1 MSVVVDAVAAGAVE
15 AARQAA
21 IQDAGEARVGAHL
34 EVFSEGPRLA
44 THLFECSDPAY
55 KGWRWSVTVARPPRA
70 RSVTIDEVVLVS
82 GPESI
87 VAPDWV
93 PFGERLRAEDLGVGD
108 VIPTDPEDP
117 RLVPAYAG
125 VSLETDLA
133 DEAEPVGWERGI
145 GRSRVLSVEGR
156 EEAAQRWHAGER
168 GPSSAMARYAKLSC
182 GTCGFMVPLSGP
194 LGRVFGVCANELS
207 PGDGRVVAMDFGCGA
222 HSESVAVTS
231 VEISDV
237 VLDETGYDSL
247 DLSTAQEEN

>member
-1 MSVVVDAVAAGAVE
+1 MVVDAVAAGAVE
-15 AARQAA
+15 TARQAA
-21 IQDAGEARVGAHL
+21 VQDAGETRVGAHL
-34 EVFSEGPRLA
+34 EVFAEGPRVA

-70 RSVTIDEVVLVS
+70 RSVTVDEVVLVA

-87 VAPDWV
+87 VAPEWV
-93 PFGERLRAEDLGVGD
+93 PFGDRLRAEDLGVGD

-117 RLVPAYAG
+117 RLVPAYAE
-125 VSLETDLA
+125 VSVDVEDA
-133 DEAEPVGWERGI
+133 ASPIWEHGM

-156 EEAAQRWHAGER
+156 EEAAHRWHLGER
-168 GPSSAMARYAKLSC
+168 GPSSAMARYAKLAC
-182 GTCGFMVPLSGP
+182 GTCGFMVPLAGP
-194 LGRVFGVCANELS
+194 LGRAFGVCANELS

-231 VEISDV
+231 IEIPDV

-247 DLSTAQEEN
+247 DISTAQEEN

>member
-1 MSVVVDAVAAGAVE
+1 MVVDAVAAGAVE

-21 IQDAGEARVGAHL
+21 VEDAGEARVGAHL
-34 EVFSEGPRLA
+34 DVFAEGPRIA

-70 RSVTIDEVVLVS
+70 RSVTVDEVVLVA

-87 VAPDWV
+87 IAPEWV
-93 PFGERLRAEDLGVGD
+93 PFGDRLRADDLGVGD
-108 VIPTDPEDP
+108 VIHTDPEDP
-117 RLVPAYAG
+117 RLVPAYAE
-125 VSLETDLA
+125 VSPDTEDST
-133 DEAEPVGWERGI
+133 PMTWEQGL
-145 GRSRVLSVEGR
+145 GRLRVLSVEGR
-156 EEAAQRWHAGER
+156 EEAAQRWHGGDR
-168 GPSSAMARYAKLSC
+168 GPASAMARYAKLSC
-182 GTCGFMVPLSGP
+182 GTCGFMVPLAGP
-194 LGRVFGVCANELS
+194 LGRAFGVCANELS

-231 VEISDV
+231 IEIPDV